1 MRLKVDQLTA
11 SLKQGLKAVYLI
23 SGDEPLQLG
32 EAADEIRQAAKKAGF
47 LREVI
52 SIETGHEWP
61 LLQQQSESLSIFSEQ
76 KLIDLRVN
84 SGKLGV
90 EGSKALQ
97 LFCQKPSEDTILL
110 ISMDKLDASAQKSHW
125 FQDVDKRGVIV
136 QVWPIQAAE
145 MQDWLMR
152 RAARKGMR
160 LEPEAVKMLV
170 TRLEGNL
177 LAAAQE
183 IEKLYVLH
191 GSDRI
196 DKQDIDDQVAISARY
211 DVFKLSEAIL
221 QGKLARSLKILDSL
235 RSDQVAAPV
244 VLWAISREIRLL
256 MALRGSAQHAS
267 IYKKT
272 HAPERH
278 KALLESAL
286 SRLKMADL
294 QSALQLCADTDLQ
307 IKGEMPGDCW
317 ETLLS
322 ICCLLSKSNTFA
334 NYPGMSSH

>member
-1 MRLKVDQLTA
+1 MRLKPDQLAA

-32 EAADEIRQAAKKAGF
+32 EAADEIRQAAKNAGF

-61 LLQQQSESLSIFSEQ
+61 LLQQHSESLSIFSNQ
-76 KLIDLRVN
+76 KLIDLRIN

-97 LFCQKPSEDTILL
+97 AFCQQPSEDTILL
-110 ISMDKLDASAQKSHW
+110 ISMDKLDANAQKSQW
-125 FQDVDKRGVIV
+125 FQVLDKLGVII
-136 QVWPIQAAE
+136 QVWPVQAAE

-160 LEPEAVKMLV
+160 LESEALKMLV
-170 TRLEGNL
+170 ARLEGNL

-191 GSDRI
+191 GPNSI
-196 DKQDIDDQVAISARY
+196 NKHQIDDQVALSARY
-211 DVFKLSEAIL
+211 DVFKLSEALL
-221 QGKLARSLKILDSL
+221 QGKLKRALKILDSL
-235 RSDQVAAPV
+235 RADQIAAPV
-244 VLWAISREIRLL
+244 VLWALSRDVRLL
-256 MALRGSAQHAS
+256 MALRGSDQPMAV
-267 IYKKT
+267 YKKYHT
-272 HAPERH
+272 PERQ

-294 QSALQLCADTDLQ
+294 QGILSLCADADLQ
-307 IKGEMPGDCW
+307 IKGEASGDCW

-322 ICCLLSKSNTFA
+322 ICCLFSEPSSFA
-334 NYPGMSSH
+334 KYSIMSGH